1 MREIKFRAISE
12 CRGEGWVYGDLRH
25 YARNSH
31 TEKWTIYDP
40 ATGIETD
47 IVEDT
52 IGQFTG
58 MVDYVGSKVFEG
70 DILRLHIDGNE
81 FVGSV
86 EYNNYYG
93 HFAFCQGSKKSTFAF
108 IVPANIEIIGNIHEH
123 LELLEARH

>member
-1 MREIKFRAISE
+1 MNREILFRAISE
-12 CRGEGWVYGDLRH
+12 CKGEGWVYGSLRH
-25 YARNSH
+25 YARNPH

-58 MVDYVGSKVFEG
+58 MVDYVG

-86 EYNNYYG
+86 EYNSYYG
-93 HFAFCQGSKKSTFAF
+93 HFVFHQDSNNSTFAF
-108 IVPANIEIIGNIHEH
+108 VVPANIEIIGNIYDNK
-123 LELLEARH
+123 ELLED